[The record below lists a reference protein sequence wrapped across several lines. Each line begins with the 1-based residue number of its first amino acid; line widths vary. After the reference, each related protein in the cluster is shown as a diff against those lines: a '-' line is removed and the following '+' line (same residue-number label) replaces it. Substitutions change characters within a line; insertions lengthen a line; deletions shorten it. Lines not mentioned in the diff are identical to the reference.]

1 VRRWNA
7 PPNLQE
13 VDVVEAIEDA
23 VVERRQLIAVK
34 FDDLQMRVQSSQ

>member
-1 VRRWNA
+1 VRRWDA
-7 PPNLQE
+7 ALNLQE